1 MRDRRG
7 TVAALVG
14 GIAALVIGIVAAS
27 NEAFLEAIVSP
38 PAFVRAVLIALSVV
52 GGVALLAA
60 AAARISAAGDS
71 DNPERDL
78 PGMIRGV
85 RLIFLA
91 VAAFA
96 AAAGWALAHPLPLV
110 VALVI
115 AAIDVI
121 ETSFLLLVVTVRG
134 DEQIGALIRQA
145 HRRATARTWSQVGS
159 PACAPGTSVDRAAA
173 TLAARS
179 ASGTLA
185 FAARSS
191 AKHATNASPAPV
203 VSTGVTG

>member
-1 MRDRRG
+1 VRERRG

-14 GIAALVIGIVAAS
+14 GIAALVIGIVSAW
-27 NEAFLEAIVSP
+27 NEALLEAIVTP
-38 PAFVRAVLIALSVV
+38 PTIVRAVLIAVSLV
-52 GGVALLAA
+52 GGAALLAA
-60 AAARISAAGDS
+60 AAARISAAGVS

-110 VALVI
+110 AALVI

-121 ETSFLLLVVTVRG
+121 ETSFLLLVVTARG
-134 DEQIGALIRQA
+134 D
-145 HRRATARTWSQVGS
+145 
-159 PACAPGTSVDRAAA
+159 GTSER
-173 TLAARS
+173 
-179 ASGTLA
+179 
-185 FAARSS
+185 
-191 AKHATNASPAPV
+191 
-203 VSTGVTG
+203 

>member
-1 MRDRRG
+1 MRDRRA

-14 GIAALVIGIVAAS
+14 GIAALVIGVVAAS

-38 PAFVRAVLIALSVV
+38 STFVRAALIALSVLG
-52 GGVALLAA
+52 GGVLLAA

-78 PGMIRGV
+78 PAMIRGV

-121 ETSFLLLVVTVRG
+121 ETSFLLLVVSVRG
-134 DEQIGALIRQA
+134 DN
-145 HRRATARTWSQVGS
+145 S
-159 PACAPGTSVDRAAA
+159 
-173 TLAARS
+173 
-179 ASGTLA
+179 
-185 FAARSS
+185 
-191 AKHATNASPAPV
+191 
-203 VSTGVTG
+203 

>member
-7 TVAALVG
+7 TVAALFG
-14 GIAALVIGIVAAS
+14 GIAVLVIGIIAAS
-27 NEAFLEAIVSP
+27 NEAFLEAVVTP
-38 PAFVRAVLIALSVV
+38 PTFVRALLIALSVV
-52 GGVALLAA
+52 GGGALLAG
-60 AAARISAAGDS
+60 AAARISTAGES

-85 RLIFLA
+85 RLTFLA

-134 DEQIGALIRQA
+134 DGD
-145 HRRATARTWSQVGS
+145 G
-159 PACAPGTSVDRAAA
+159 
-173 TLAARS
+173 RS
-179 ASGTLA
+179 E
-185 FAARSS
+185 R
-191 AKHATNASPAPV
+191 
-203 VSTGVTG
+203 

>member
-1 MRDRRG
+1 VRDRRG

-14 GIAALVIGIVAAS
+14 GIAVLVIGIVAAW
-27 NEAFLEAIVSP
+27 NEAFLVAIVSP
-38 PAFVRAVLIALSVV
+38 PTFVRAVLIALSVV
-52 GGVALLAA
+52 GGGVLLAV
-60 AAARISAAGDS
+60 AAARISAAS
-71 DNPERDL
+71 ESYNPERDL

-134 DEQIGALIRQA
+134 DG
-145 HRRATARTWSQVGS
+145 
-159 PACAPGTSVDRAAA
+159 
-173 TLAARS
+173 RS
-179 ASGTLA
+179 E
-185 FAARSS
+185 R
-191 AKHATNASPAPV
+191 
-203 VSTGVTG
+203 

>member
-1 MRDRRG
+1 MSERRG

-14 GIAALVIGIVAAS
+14 GIAALVIGVVAAW

-52 GGVALLAA
+52 GGGALLAA

-71 DNPERDL
+71 RDPERDL

-85 RLIFLA
+85 RLVFLA

-96 AAAGWALAHPLPLV
+96 AAVGWALAHPLPLV

-134 DEQIGALIRQA
+134 D
-145 HRRATARTWSQVGS
+145 HS
-159 PACAPGTSVDRAAA
+159 
-173 TLAARS
+173 
-179 ASGTLA
+179 
-185 FAARSS
+185 
-191 AKHATNASPAPV
+191 
-203 VSTGVTG
+203 

>member
-52 GGVALLAA
+52 GGGALLAA

-134 DEQIGALIRQA
+134 D
-145 HRRATARTWSQVGS
+145 
-159 PACAPGTSVDRAAA
+159 GTSER
-173 TLAARS
+173 
-179 ASGTLA
+179 
-185 FAARSS
+185 
-191 AKHATNASPAPV
+191 
-203 VSTGVTG
+203 

>member
-1 MRDRRG
+1 VRDRRG

-14 GIAALVIGIVAAS
+14 GIATLVIGIVAAS
-27 NEAFLEAIVSP
+27 NEAFLEAVVSP
-38 PAFVRAVLIALSVV
+38 PAFVRAVLIALSIV
-52 GGVALLAA
+52 GGGALLAA

-71 DNPERDL
+71 HNPERDL

-115 AAIDVI
+115 AAIDII
-121 ETSFLLLVVTVRG
+121 ETSFLLLVVTARG
-134 DEQIGALIRQA
+134 D
-145 HRRATARTWSQVGS
+145 
-159 PACAPGTSVDRAAA
+159 
-173 TLAARS
+173 
-179 ASGTLA
+179 GTLE
-185 FAARSS
+185 R
-191 AKHATNASPAPV
+191 
-203 VSTGVTG
+203 